1 MQVLIIDN
9 EPEIRLGLQQMLRKY
24 CPEVNAIYEA
34 QGLFAGLEMIESQSF
49 DLLFL
54 DVELDDGTGIEL
66 LQKLPKI
73 DFQVVFIT
81 AHNHYAVEAFKF
93 SAIDFLLKPIDIE
106 ELIRS
111 VQRAQ
116 SNLDKQ
122 KIIEQIKVMQE
133 DPQAMQSKKKIVLR
147 DAENLH
153 FVRVADIL
161 YCEADGIYT
170 TFFLESGEKIL
181 VSKNL
186 KEYETMLQLFHFLR
200 VHHSYLVNLE
210 KVEKFDKTE
219 GGHLILS
226 NQSKIPVSHR
236 KKEQVLAEL
245 AKT

>member
-9 EPEIRLGLQQMLRKY
+9 EPSIRTGLQQMLRQY
-24 CPEVNAIYEA
+24 CPVVHTIHEA
-34 QGLFAGLEMIESQSF
+34 KGLKDGLEIITNLHP
-49 DLLFL
+49 DLVFL

-66 LQKLPKI
+66 LQKISTI

-111 VQRAQ
+111 VQRSQ
-116 SNLDKQ
+116 SNLDKT
-122 KIIEQIKVMQE
+122 KVIEQLRVMQE
-133 DPQAMQSKKKIVLR
+133 DRPALQNKKKIVLR
-147 DAENLH
+147 DSENLH

-161 YCEADGIYT
+161 YCEADGGYT
-170 TFFLESGEKIL
+170 TFFLENGEKIL

-186 KEYETMLQLFHFLR
+186 KEYESILQLFHFLR
-200 VHHSYLVNLE
+200 VHNSFLVNLE

-219 GGHLILS
+219 GGYLILS
-226 NQSKIPVSHR
+226 NHSKIPVSHR

-245 AKT
+245 AKV

>member
-1 MQVLIIDN
+1 MQVLVIDN
-9 EPEIRLGLQQMLRKY
+9 EPAIRIGLQQMLRQY
-24 CPEVNAIYEA
+24 CPVVSNIYEA
-34 QGLFAGLEMIESQSF
+34 QGLLDGFEFIANHSI

-54 DVELDDGTGIEL
+54 DVELDDGTGMEL

-93 SAIDFLLKPIDIE
+93 AAIDFLLKPIDIE
-106 ELIRS
+106 ELTRS

-116 SNLDKQ
+116 SNLEKQ
-122 KIIEQIKVMQE
+122 KILDQLQVMQE
-133 DPQAMQSKKKIVLR
+133 DRIALQTKKKIVLR

-170 TFFLESGEKIL
+170 TFYLENGEKIL

-186 KEYETMLQLFHFLR
+186 KEYESMLQLFHFLR
-200 VHHSYLVNLE
+200 VHHSFLVNLE
-210 KVEKFDKTE
+210 KVEKFDKTD

-226 NQSKIPVSHR
+226 NHSKIPVSHR

-245 AKT
+245 GKV

>member
-9 EPEIRLGLQQMLRKY
+9 EPAIRTGLQQMLKHS
-24 CPEVNAIYEA
+24 CPAVSSIYEA
-34 QGLFAGLEMIESQSF
+34 QGLKEGLEMIASHKL

-54 DVELDDGTGIEL
+54 DVELDDGTGMEL
-66 LQKLPKI
+66 LQKLPQI

-106 ELIRS
+106 ELMRS

-116 SNLDKQ
+116 SNLDKA
-122 KIIEQIKVMQE
+122 KIIEQLQVMQE
-133 DPQAMQSKKKIVLR
+133 DRLAMQSKKKIVLR

-186 KEYETMLQLFHFLR
+186 KEYESILQLFHFLR
-200 VHHSYLVNLE
+200 VHHSFLVNLE
-210 KVEKFDKTE
+210 KVEKFDKTD

-245 AKT
+245 ARV

>member
-9 EPEIRLGLQQMLRKY
+9 EPEIRSGLIKMLHKY
-24 CPEVNAIYEA
+24 CPQVSNIQEA
-34 QGLFAGLEMIESQSF
+34 HGLKDGIVILENQPP

-54 DVELDDGTGIEL
+54 DVELEDGTGIEL

-106 ELIRS
+106 ELTRS

-116 SNLDKQ
+116 SNLDKA
-122 KIIEQIKVMQE
+122 KIMEQLQVMQE
-133 DPQAMQSKKKIVLR
+133 DRLAMQNKKKIVLR

-170 TFFLESGEKIL
+170 TFFLESGEEIL

-186 KEYETMLQLFHFLR
+186 KEYESMLQLFHFLR
-200 VHHSYLVNLE
+200 VHHSFLVNLE
-210 KVEKFDKTE
+210 KVEKFDKTD

-226 NQSKIPVSHR
+226 NHRKIPVSHR
-236 KKEQVLAEL
+236 KKEQVLAAL
-245 AKT
+245 AKV